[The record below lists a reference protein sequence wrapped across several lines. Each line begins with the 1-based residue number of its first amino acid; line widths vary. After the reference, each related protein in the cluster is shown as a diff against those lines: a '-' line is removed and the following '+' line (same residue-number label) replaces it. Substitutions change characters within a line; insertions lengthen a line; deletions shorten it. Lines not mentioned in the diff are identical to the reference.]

1 MTADHLDPSTD
12 DVLTRGLSGVGNARV
27 LTLDSRFQGLPETAH
42 GGTVLALFDAVTRED
57 GARAARSVAGIYRR
71 RVPLATPLQLTIDR
85 DASATRLRLSD
96 DTTTLVEG
104 TVTPFED
111 RQAATSAATLG
122 ALGRRTHETP
132 LPLSS
137 TCFACGT
144 DNTLGLRARL
154 TIDDD
159 LVGGVWN
166 PSDRFRV
173 GDTLAPIAVT
183 TLLDEAA
190 FWLGAAASGE
200 SGMTTDLRVQL
211 HRAMPFGPIS
221 IAGARAHVRQA
232 DDPRYWT
239 TEITA
244 WDVSDGL
251 VASASITFVAVRGS
265 ARKLVTG
272 LLAMNEPT
280 ILRRIFP
287 QYMR

>member
-1 MTADHLDPSTD
+1 MTADYLDPSTD

-27 LTLDSRFQGLPETAH
+27 LTLDPRFQGLPETAH
-42 GGTVLALFDAVTRED
+42 GGTVLALFDAMTRED

-111 RQAATSAATLG
+111 RQAATSAATLS
-122 ALGRRTHETP
+122 RRTHETP

-144 DNTLGLRARL
+144 DNTLGLHARL
-154 TIDDD
+154 TIDDA
-159 LVGGVWN
+159 LVGGVWT

-200 SGMTTDLRVQL
+200 SGMTTDLRV
-211 HRAMPFGPIS
+211 
-221 IAGARAHVRQA
+221 
-232 DDPRYWT
+232 
-239 TEITA
+239 
-244 WDVSDGL
+244 
-251 VASASITFVAVRGS
+251 
-265 ARKLVTG
+265 
-272 LLAMNEPT
+272 
-280 ILRRIFP
+280 
-287 QYMR
+287 

>member
-12 DVLTRGLSGVGNARV
+12 DVLTRGLSGAGDARTV
-27 LTLDSRFQGLPETAH
+27 TLDPRFQGLPDTAH
-42 GGTVLALFDAVTRED
+42 GGTVLALFDAVTRAD

-85 DASATRLRLSD
+85 DVDATRLRLSE

-104 TVTPFED
+104 AVTPFED
-111 RQAATSAATLG
+111 RHAATSAATLS

-144 DNTLGLRARL
+144 DNTLGLRAQL
-154 TIDDD
+154 TIDDEV
-159 LVGGVWN
+159 VGGVWN
-166 PSDRFRV
+166 PPDRFRF
-173 GDTLAPIAVT
+173 GDTLAPVAVT

-211 HRAMPFGPIS
+211 HPRDAVRTGNGRWRRAP
-221 IAGARAHVRQA
+221 RAPKP
-232 DDPRYWT
+232 DDARYWI
-239 TEITA
+239 TEFA
-244 WDVSDGL
+244 
-251 VASASITFVAVRGS
+251 RGTS
-265 ARKLVTG
+265 QKLWWRVHRSRSCG
-272 LLAMNEPT
+272 PRQRAQAGDRPPRDEHA
-280 ILRRIFP
+280 
-287 QYMR
+287 

>member
-1 MTADHLDPSTD
+1 MTTD
-12 DVLTRGLSGVGNARV
+12 DVLTRGLSGAGDARV
-27 LTLDSRFQGLPETAH
+27 LTLDPRFQGLPETAH
-42 GGTVLALFDAVTRED
+42 GGTVLALFDAVARED
-57 GARAARSVAGIYRR
+57 GARGARSVAGLYRR
-71 RVPLATPLQLTIDR
+71 RVPLATRLQLTIDR
-85 DASATRLRLSD
+85 SADATRLRLSD
-96 DTTTLVEG
+96 DATTLVEG
-104 TVTPFED
+104 TVAPFED
-111 RQAATSAATLG
+111 DHRATSGATPA
-122 ALGRRTHETP
+122 ALGRRTNDTP

-144 DNTLGLRARL
+144 DNTLGLQARL

-159 LVGGVWN
+159 LVGGVWT
-166 PSDRFRV
+166 PSDKFRV
-173 GDTLAPIAVT
+173 GDTVAPIALT

-211 HRAMPFGPIS
+211 HCAVPFGEVKL
-221 IAGARAHVRQA
+221 AGARASVRRQA

-244 WDVSDGL
+244 WNASDGL

-287 QYMR
+287 QYVR